1 MIITWRFGGRLAKPP
16 HQFGHTSQ
24 PGEVRF
30 SPARDNWRFSKQFF
44 SRGAVA
50 QRLHKRAPDQPNGT
64 SRDLGIIN

>member
-1 MIITWRFGGRLAKPP
+1 
-16 HQFGHTSQ
+16 
-24 PGEVRF
+24 V
-30 SPARDNWRFSKQFF
+30 ARDNWRFSKQFF